1 MTHSSSD
8 ANILSFT
15 LAHIYKI
22 TIMAQCMSFM
32 IFSGVL
38 THSLKKDC
46 VPALNEIMYVKG
58 LSQRKTLE
66 VIGLRNLRSE
76 VMGKNVSIPMASG
89 EKEN

>member
-1 MTHSSSD
+1 MKWHILTSSD

-22 TIMAQCMSFM
+22 TIMAHFMPFM

-46 VPALNEIMYVKG
+46 VGALNEIMYVKG
-58 LSQRKTLE
+58 LAQRKALE
-66 VIGLRNLRSE
+66 VLG
-76 VMGKNVSIPMASG
+76 
-89 EKEN
+89 

>member
-8 ANILSFT
+8 ANILGFT
-15 LAHIYKI
+15 LVHIYKI

-38 THSLKKDC
+38 THSFKKDR

-58 LSQRKTLE
+58 LSQRKALE
-66 VIGLRNLRSE
+66 VLG
-76 VMGKNVSIPMASG
+76 
-89 EKEN
+89 